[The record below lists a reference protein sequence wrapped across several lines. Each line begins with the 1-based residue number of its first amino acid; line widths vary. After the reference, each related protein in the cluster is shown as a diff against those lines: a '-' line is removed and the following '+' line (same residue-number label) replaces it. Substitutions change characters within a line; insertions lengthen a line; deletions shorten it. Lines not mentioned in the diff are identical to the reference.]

1 MARFVFE
8 LEAVLR
14 MRRREEER
22 AMLQLAER
30 ERARAERV
38 REAQEIETRVAEG
51 RLEWRDRL
59 AIATGGIEMTGVRM
73 QAGATL
79 RDLSL
84 LKRAALS
91 VAAAEREVTRAREE
105 LLEATRRR
113 QAIEELRERR
123 LEAWKAER
131 ARVEQRVVDDLVVS
145 RFGRAGDGLADAAEG
160 AW

>member
-14 MRRREEER
+14 MRLREEER
-22 AMLQLAER
+22 AMLALAER
-30 ERARAERV
+30 ERARTEQV
-38 REAQEIETRVAEG
+38 RAATEIEMRAAMG

-59 AIATGGIEMTGVRM
+59 AIATGGIEMTGLRM
-73 QAGATL
+73 QAGSTL
-79 RDLSL
+79 RDLAL

-91 VAAAEREVTRAREE
+91 VAAAERVVAKAREE

-123 LEAWKAER
+123 LEAWKSER
-131 ARVEQRVVDDLVVS
+131 QRFEQRVVDDLVVS
-145 RFGRAGDGLADAAEG
+145 RFGRGDGGPERSAEG

>member
-1 MARFVFE
+1 
-8 LEAVLR
+8 
-14 MRRREEER
+14 
-22 AMLQLAER
+22 MLALAER
-30 ERARAERV
+30 ERTRAESV
-38 REAQEIETRVAEG
+38 RAAMEVEARVALG
-51 RLEWRDRL
+51 RVEWRDRL
-59 AIATGGIEMTGVRM
+59 LSGGATGGVEMTSVRL

-91 VAAAEREVTRAREE
+91 VAAAEREVQRARET

-123 LEAWKAER
+123 LEAWKLER
-131 ARVEQRVVDDLVVS
+131 LRVEQRVVDDLVVS
-145 RFGRAGDGLADAAEG
+145 RFGRDEDAAEG